1 MTLLE
6 QVLSKKALATVDRY
20 RSRHGIRSRK
30 KALEMM
36 LEESIPEHPF
46 EVALRNAPK
55 LPKGSVPKE
64 ILEQLKQ
71 AEIEPRISLAQA
83 MQQRK
88 PNKNAP

>member
-6 QVLSKKALATVDRY
+6 QALSKKALANLDRY
-20 RSRHGIRSRK
+20 RSRNGIRSRK
-30 KALEMM
+30 KALEIL

-64 ILEQLKQ
+64 ILDQLQQ
-71 AEIEPRISLAQA
+71 AETEPRISLAEA
-83 MQQRK
+83 MRQRK
-88 PNKNAP
+88 LSKNAP